1 LTAYENLLFYAR
13 LYALSAPGD
22 TAQAML
28 ARVDLV
34 DKSDAVVRELSRG
47 MKQRLSLGRAF
58 LHSPKLLLLDEPYTG
73 LDEMACANL
82 NAMLSEFT
90 DAGGSVL
97 MTTHDVDRG
106 YRVADRVL
114 VLDRGRIVFE
124 AETSQMGLDEFR
136 GHYRDILSE

>member
-1 LTAYENLLFYAR
+1 
-13 LYALSAPGD
+13 
-22 TAQAML
+22 
-28 ARVDLV
+28 
-34 DKSDAVVRELSRG
+34 
-47 MKQRLSLGRAF
+47 
-58 LHSPKLLLLDEPYTG
+58 PKLLLLDEPYTG
-73 LDEMACANL
+73 LDETACANL

-124 AETSQMGLDEFR
+124 AKTSQMGLDEFR
-136 GHYRDILSE
+136 GQYRDILSG